1 MKIVVDCLLTLRS
14 RLIVNGGGYELS
26 AASLARLSSV
36 THKGASESNFCHVLP
51 SPVKSG
57 MLILCFYL
65 VACLLVKVMLS

>member
-36 THKGASESNFCHVLP
+36 THKGATESNFGHVLR

-57 MLILCFYL
+57 MLILWFYL
-65 VACLLVKVMLS
+65 VSCLLNVTLL